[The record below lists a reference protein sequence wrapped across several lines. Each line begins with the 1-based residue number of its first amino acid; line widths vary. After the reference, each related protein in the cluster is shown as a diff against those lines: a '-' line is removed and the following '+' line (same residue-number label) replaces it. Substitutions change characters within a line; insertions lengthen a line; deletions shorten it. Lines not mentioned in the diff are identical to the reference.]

1 MSAEPTPVTAP
12 PTYETLKELWLDKAP
27 TSGAS
32 ERYDREVNFEAWA
45 RQHGILPTGLR
56 CRCAWQGGA
65 PYTSECP
72 IHGSRP

>member
-1 MSAEPTPVTAP
+1 MSEPTVHTAP
-12 PTYETLKELWLDKAP
+12 PTYETLKALWLGSAP
-27 TSGAS
+27 TCGAT

-45 RQHGILPTGLR
+45 RSHGIYPSEMK

-72 IHGSRP
+72 MHGGRS